1 MEDPRAICGP
11 IAHIYRSHLAYMV
24 KELEPYGIGSGQFD
38 FLMVLYRRD
47 GISQESLAKILKVS
61 KATSTRAIRSLEK
74 EGYVYR
80 QVDEADRRAYKVYLT
95 DKGKEMRGVVLE
107 KLLFFVDSLLSDFT
121 PEEKEDFRH
130 LLQKASIKFFE
141 PGFEP
146 PEMVEKDAGEQGKDP
161 GRAQG
166 RVQAKESAEPRDR
179 DQKRDE
185 DRKE

>member
-47 GISQESLAKILKVS
+47 GISQETLAKALKVS
-61 KATSTRAIRSLEK
+61 KATSTRAIQSLEK
-74 EGYVYR
+74 GGYVYR
-80 QVDEADRRAYKVYLT
+80 QVDEEDRRAYKVYLT
-95 DKGKEMRGVVLE
+95 EKGKEMRGVVLE
-107 KLLFFVDSLLSDFT
+107 KLLVFVDTLLSDFA
-121 PEEKEDFRH
+121 PDEKEEFRQ
-130 LLQKASIKFFE
+130 LLQKAVRKLFV

-146 PEMVEKDAGEQGKDP
+146 PELELQEAADQDRNPCRG
-161 GRAQG
+161 QG
-166 RVQAKESAEPRDR
+166 RDKARDPNR
-179 DQKRDE
+179 SQ